1 MTAAMAHIHTRILV
15 ITVREAEIKII
26 QIHEHAIRH
35 GTDRLEIFQFSFFAN
50 GKILVHVVISYCKLC
65 CYKMQKV
72 KPTSPMGKPNL

>member
-26 QIHEHAIRH
+26 LIHEHAIRH

-50 GKILVHVVISYCKLC
+50 RHGKILVHVIISYILQTLLLQNAK
-65 CYKMQKV
+65 
-72 KPTSPMGKPNL
+72 SEAN